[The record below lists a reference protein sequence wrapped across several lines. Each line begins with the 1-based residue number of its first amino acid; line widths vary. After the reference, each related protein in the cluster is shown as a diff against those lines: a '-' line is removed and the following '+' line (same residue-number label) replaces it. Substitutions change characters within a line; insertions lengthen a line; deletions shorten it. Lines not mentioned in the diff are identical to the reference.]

1 MDQHLNIRKEIKT
14 DVIFCL
20 SETEIY
26 AMTLA
31 MQNDANRMVEEFQ
44 VILHYQL
51 PRRTSSTNRIYS
63 LALINM
69 LCNLANY
76 HL

>member
-1 MDQHLNIRKEIKT
+1 MKYHAEEMYQHLHISKESKT
-14 DVIFCL
+14 DIIFCL

-44 VILHYQL
+44 VITQQQL
-51 PRRTSSTNRIYS
+51 KDK
-63 LALINM
+63 LA
-69 LCNLANY
+69 
-76 HL
+76 HK